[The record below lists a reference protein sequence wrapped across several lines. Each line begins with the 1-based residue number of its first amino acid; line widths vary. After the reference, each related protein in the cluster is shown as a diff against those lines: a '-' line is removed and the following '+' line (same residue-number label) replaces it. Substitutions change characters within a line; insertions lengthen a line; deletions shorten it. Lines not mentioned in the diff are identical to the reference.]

1 MYFTAAILVC
11 VTDLPKKKDDYR
23 DVLILIINDAC
34 DLFKFRMTFLTRHRN
49 KYQSMIFT
57 YYEL

>member
-23 DVLILIINDAC
+23 DVLILITNDAC
-34 DLFKFRMTFLTRHRN
+34 DLFKFRM
-49 KYQSMIFT
+49 IFFDQT
-57 YYEL
+57 QKQILINDFYIL

>member
-23 DVLILIINDAC
+23 DVLILITNDAC
-34 DLFKFRMTFLTRHRN
+34 DLFKFRM
-49 KYQSMIFT
+49 IFF
-57 YYEL
+57 